1 MIDNPIIANASGFFA
16 ENGKEVD
23 NALKLE
29 EKRQIA
35 EDLHERFLKSVVVIV
50 TDFKGLDVTA
60 ITELR
65 RKLKE
70 EQTEYQVVKNTLL
83 VRAAKDT
90 DVELIRDVFK
100 GPSAIAV
107 GYQNPVTPAKVLT
120 QFAKANEKLEIRAGV
135 MRGRVLDLDAIK
147 ALANLP
153 SREQLLAKLLG
164 TMNEV
169 PTAFVRVLSETPR
182 RLLNVL
188 QAVKDQK
195 EAA

>member
-1 MIDNPIIANASGFFA
+1 MGLFFFRYNEPRPLNTA
-16 ENGKEVD
+16 FTGNIFS
-23 NALKLE
+23 
-29 EKRQIA
+29 KREQ
-35 EDLHERFLKSVVVIV
+35 
-50 TDFKGLDVTA
+50 TDF
-60 ITELR
+60 
-65 RKLKE
+65 
-70 EQTEYQVVKNTLL
+70 QVVKNTLL

-90 DVELIRDVFK
+90 DVDLIRDVFK

-107 GYQNPVTPAKVLT
+107 SYEDPVTPAKVLT

-153 SREQLLAKLLG
+153 SRERLLAQLLG

-169 PTAFVRVLSETPR
+169 PTAFVRVLSEIPR

>member
-1 MIDNPIIANASGFFA
+1 VND
-16 ENGKEVD
+16 
-23 NALKLE
+23 ALKLE

-35 EDLHERFLKSVVVIV
+35 EDLHERFLKSAVVIV

-70 EQTEYQVVKNTLL
+70 QQTDFQVVKNTLL

-90 DVELIRDVFK
+90 DVDLIRDVFK

-107 GYQNPVTPAKVLT
+107 SYDDPVTPAKVLT
-120 QFAKANEKLEIRAGV
+120 QFAKSNEKLEIRAGV
-135 MRGRVLDLDAIK
+135 MRGRVLDLNAIK
-147 ALANLP
+147 ALASLP

-169 PTAFVRVLSETPR
+169 PTAFVRVLSEIPR

>member
-1 MIDNPIIANASGFFA
+1 M
-16 ENGKEVD
+16 
-23 NALKLE
+23 KLE
-29 EKRQIA
+29 EKIQIA
-35 EDLHERFLKSVVVIV
+35 EDLHARFLKSAVVIV
-50 TDFKGLDVTA
+50 TDFNGLDVTA

-70 EQTEYQVVKNTLL
+70 DQTDFQVVKNTLL

-90 DVELIRDVFK
+90 DVDLIRAEFK
-100 GPSAIAV
+100 GPSAIAMN
-107 GYQNPVTPAKVLT
+107 YQDPVAPAKVLT
-120 QFAKANEKLEIRAGV
+120 QFAKANEKLEIKVGV
-135 MRGRVLDLDAIK
+135 MRGRVLDLNAIK

-169 PTAFVRVLSETPR
+169 PTAFVRVLSEIPR